1 MPNLIFLPGA
11 SGSTTFWHPLINKL
25 SHTESKQVIAYPSF
39 GDEPSH
45 QSVYDFASLSNYV
58 LQQIQ
63 SESILIA
70 QSMGGIFAVQAAIA
84 RPDLVKGLVL
94 LATSGGID
102 LTPFQVQDWRTAYQQ
117 QYLHY
122 PDWFVDIQ
130 IDLSQQLEK
139 IRIPVLLLWGDQDPI
154 SPIAVGQTLQQKFP
168 QAELHII
175 HGSDHAFAEHHSE
188 AVAAHI
194 QHYLTHFN
202 FQV

>member
-1 MPNLIFLPGA
+1 MANR
-11 SGSTTFWHPLINKL
+11 L
-25 SHTESKQVIAYPSF
+25 S
-39 GDEPSH
+39 
-45 QSVYDFASLSNYV
+45 
-58 LQQIQ
+58 
-63 SESILIA
+63 
-70 QSMGGIFAVQAAIA
+70 
-84 RPDLVKGLVL
+84 
-94 LATSGGID
+94 
-102 LTPFQVQDWRTAYQQ
+102 Q